1 MAPDLQVS
9 RYTSEMISTPKINTV
24 SMVRLEYACSINKI
38 NEYTTRGGNIGG
50 GSGHVR
56 MPGLPHPF
64 FLPSSSRLNDSCL
77 IGHRKRTHIRST
89 TRKIFNSQM
98 LELIN
103 TVSKNAL
110 QSWFVSRAS
119 RNSGTKAGRR
129 PGMGLA
135 QRQQKCIAG
144 ALPQITLEV
153 LRLRRLERRHV
164 QR

>member
-1 MAPDLQVS
+1 MRVQSIQSMNTPHGAE
-9 RYTSEMISTPKINTV
+9 TSGGAVVT
-24 SMVRLEYACSINKI
+24 YACPAC
-38 NEYTTRGGNIGG
+38 
-50 GSGHVR
+50 H
-56 MPGLPHPF
+56 LPHPF

-164 QR
+164 QRLQR